1 MRLKIE
7 EGRVESDLNTLGWHH
22 ARAVITPELCQDLI
36 ALYAREDLFRSRVH
50 MARHGFGA
58 GEYQYFAHPL
68 PDPLSLWR
76 AQLYEILRPIAQ
88 NWRAMLGEVGHYPT
102 YHGDYLELCASA
114 GQVRPTPLM
123 LKYGP
128 GDYNCLHQDLYGEHV
143 FPIQAAL
150 MLSQKGEEYDGGET
164 VLTEQRPRMQ
174 SRPHVLTPDQG
185 DLLIFPV
192 RHRPHKGTRGYYRV
206 NVRHGVSQLT
216 RGARYVLGLIL
227 HNAQ

>member
-1 MRLKIE
+1 MRLNIE
-7 EGRVESDLNTLGWHH
+7 EGRVERDLNTLGWH
-22 ARAVITPELCQDLI
+22 RAKKAVTPALCQDLI

-58 GEYQYFAHPL
+58 GEYQYFA
-68 PDPLSLWR
+68 DPLVKPLGLWR
-76 AQLYEILRPIAQ
+76 AQLYETLRPIAQ
-88 NWRAMLGEVGHYPT
+88 NWRAMLGEAGEYPRT
-102 YHGDYLELCASA
+102 HEDYLALCANA
-114 GQVRPTPLM
+114 GQLRPTPLM

-150 MLSQKGEEYDGGET
+150 MLSQKGEDYDGGET

-192 RHRPHKGTRGYYRV
+192 RHRPHKGARGYYRV